1 MAWSK
6 NGRDWR
12 KNKGGQGGAK
22 FATPNLQGPH
32 NPNFNC
38 SAMADAKQAIS
49 LNGDKT
55 EPLPRDLVCALNK
68 VDVETVYAWEECAA
82 SMLELFF
89 EGEETQVLKHTGA
102 TLDVALNWIER
113 LKDGRLKKRE
123 LRQLAKKLDVYGQLG
138 RSFKC
143 AILHEDE
150 APLRLPQTQED
161 VAIFLKM
168 KDDTQAADW
177 FVSKLGKHYYVIE
190 AAGQDWK

>member
-1 MAWSK
+1 MESVRVA
-6 NGRDWR
+6 
-12 KNKGGQGGAK
+12 
-22 FATPNLQGPH
+22 
-32 NPNFNC
+32 
-38 SAMADAKQAIS
+38 
-49 LNGDKT
+49 
-55 EPLPRDLVCALNK
+55 LPR
-68 VDVETVYAWEECAA
+68 VEQAA
-82 SMLELFF
+82 RLE
-89 EGEETQVLKHTGA
+89 
-102 TLDVALNWIER
+102 VALDAAE
-113 LKDGRLKKRE
+113 RE
-123 LRQLAKKLDVYGQLG
+123 LRQLAKKLDEYGQLG